1 MKFLDRTNKFFGLIS
16 VKERGNQVHISGIDG
31 IIMRKYFK
39 TLFETDTISKM
50 MFTSVSD
57 TSIVLHKFFIPDFL
71 YMLTVFRHDPKCN
84 WSTKRTIDRVVS
96 GILRNTWYKVTTKP
110 VVSMIDESRKRFLK
124 WDAMPKQLEALHLF
138 GDKMPRYDLR
148 GYILAMAPGT
158 GKSLGLNCKIR
169 TPHGW
174 TRMGDIKLND
184 KVLAPDGTT
193 TYVTGVYPQGKL
205 PMYKVTF
212 DDGRFT
218 ECSDDHLW
226 KITVKNWRP
235 RGRTN
240 WRVVPFKDIRLHQ
253 EIHGW
258 DKDLR
263 VYIPLVEPEQK
274 VDVDLTLDP
283 YLLGALLGDGS
294 ISKRS
299 TLFSTGDDFLVEE
312 ISKILST
319 KGLTLKHQNR
329 YDYRVVKLDP
339 NDKGKSCP
347 LSHDLVKLGIRGTVS
362 HTKYIPK
369 LYMNAS
375 SSQKLALLQGL
386 MDTDGTVD
394 RKTGTPSFC
403 TTSEVLAK
411 QIQELIRSLGGI
423 CKIATKTPTYTWKGE
438 TRTGRLA
445 YILNIRFKDSSLLF
459 RLPRKKALT
468 PTNYQYKDQ
477 LKLRIRNIEYIG
489 EKDAQCIAVAHP
501 EHLFIT
507 DDYIVTHN
515 TFTDLL
521 IATCIIPVEI
531 AEIKI
536 IISPK
541 KAVHLVWEKSI
552 KAVFKTVPT
561 HWVVGSGIKMP
572 WDKTEYYVFNFEQLE
587 QAIALGKHLISN
599 GRRYF
604 VIVDESHNFA
614 DHRAERTQKL
624 VKLQT
629 LNDRIYFLWASGS
642 PILKSAVEL
651 VSFLRCSD
659 PRFDAEAERR
669 FKRIYS
675 AAPGRANQI
684 FNHRLGNMMAF
695 VVGKSEV
702 SSTKPTVKELPV
714 KLPPSLSNKFLMST
728 VKQEMRDFVEQR
740 LTFYAK
746 NIKDYRDIVEH
757 WLHYHKATLN
767 SRAAEAEFNTYQ
779 KNLKML
785 MRAPDLMLTEVMA
798 DARNYERTK
807 LLPSLPPLEKKAFR
821 NALSAVKN
829 IKLKVRGEALGTV
842 LSKRRSECAAA
853 LALYC
858 KPDIIMKESLSKT
871 LFFASSVLPVKV
883 LEKHLKG
890 LGFEPLLVYAET
902 NNNLA
907 ANIDAFTDDPN
918 INPICATMQSLSEA
932 VPVIAASTI
941 VLLNRPFRQATYDQV
956 VARADRLGQIHP
968 VTVIEVTLD
977 TGGEPNVS
985 SSTDAILA
993 SVRELINEIVGS
1005 EFAGPDPE
1013 DREYEKVIDA
1023 SKEDPNLL
1031 NYETELGL

>member
-148 GYILAMAPGT
+148 GYILALAPGL
-158 GKSLGLNCKIR
+158 GK
-169 TPHGW
+169 
-174 TRMGDIKLND
+174 
-184 KVLAPDGTT
+184 
-193 TYVTGVYPQGKL
+193 
-205 PMYKVTF
+205 
-212 DDGRFT
+212 
-218 ECSDDHLW
+218 
-226 KITVKNWRP
+226 
-235 RGRTN
+235 
-240 WRVVPFKDIRLHQ
+240 
-253 EIHGW
+253 
-258 DKDLR
+258 
-263 VYIPLVEPEQK
+263 
-274 VDVDLTLDP
+274 
-283 YLLGALLGDGS
+283 
-294 ISKRS
+294 
-299 TLFSTGDDFLVEE
+299 
-312 ISKILST
+312 
-319 KGLTLKHQNR
+319 
-329 YDYRVVKLDP
+329 
-339 NDKGKSCP
+339 
-347 LSHDLVKLGIRGTVS
+347 
-362 HTKYIPK
+362 
-369 LYMNAS
+369 
-375 SSQKLALLQGL
+375 
-386 MDTDGTVD
+386 
-394 RKTGTPSFC
+394 
-403 TTSEVLAK
+403 
-411 QIQELIRSLGGI
+411 
-423 CKIATKTPTYTWKGE
+423 
-438 TRTGRLA
+438 
-445 YILNIRFKDSSLLF
+445 
-459 RLPRKKALT
+459 
-468 PTNYQYKDQ
+468 
-477 LKLRIRNIEYIG
+477 
-489 EKDAQCIAVAHP
+489 
-501 EHLFIT
+501 
-507 DDYIVTHN
+507 

-531 AEIKI
+531 AEVKI

-541 KAVHLVWEKSI
+541 KAVNLVWEKSI

-587 QAIALGKHLISN
+587 QAIALGKHLISK
-599 GRRYF
+599 GKRYF

-614 DHRAERTQKL
+614 DHRSERTQKL

-629 LNDRIYFLWASGS
+629 LNDKIYFLWASGS

-651 VSFLRCSD
+651 VSFLKCSD

-740 LTFYAK
+740 LVFYAK

-767 SRAAEAEFNTYQ
+767 SRAAEVEFNTYQ

-785 MRAPDLMLTEVMA
+785 MRAPDLMLTDVMA

-858 KPDIIMKESLSKT
+858 KPDVIMKESLSKT

-907 ANIDAFTDDPN
+907 ANIEAFTDDPN

-932 VPVIAASTI
+932 VPVIAASTV

-993 SVRELINEIVGS
+993 SVRELINEIVGES
-1005 EFAGPDPE
+1005 FAGPNPD

-1023 SKEDPNLL
+1023 SKEDPNLFK
-1031 NYETELGL
+1031 YETELGL